1 VITQL
6 FTFSSTIERL
16 RQGPLSEYLDTYATG
31 LAEQGYTDHSIRRQ
45 IVVIA
50 DFSRWLKRKHI
61 DVQALDNKVVDQFLR
76 LRRRQQQVGRGDPKA
91 LARMV
96 AMLWQIGVV
105 KQPQPSVAVTPRSR
119 ITSEFRRYLLEECG
133 RSPATVKNYVPFIDQ
148 FLSERFPTPLVGSS
162 RQQAHQDP
170 CGSPEAPDVLKIGR
184 DWPDMW
190 GYGKVTHR

>member
-1 VITQL
+1 
-6 FTFSSTIERL
+6 
-16 RQGPLSEYLDTYATG
+16 PLSEYLDTYATG

-45 IVVIA
+45 VVVIA

-96 AMLWQIGVV
+96 ALLSHTAVDNP
-105 KQPQPSVAVTPRSR
+105 PQRAVALPPRPR

-148 FLSERFPTPLVGSS
+148 FLSERFPNRAPSLAMLCAPHVTGFVT
-162 RQQAHQDP
+162 RHAH
-170 CGSPEAPDVLKIGR
+170 R
-184 DWPDMW
+184 
-190 GYGKVTHR
+190 